1 MPVKLY
7 FDCQCQCFLT
17 DYLPPSAAT
26 KKSTEICRR
35 LQMSVAALM
44 HAELDE
50 FKAMLRQTTSSGY
63 SDGLEI
69 LISSQQRGVPLKTEK
84 LAQTSKYKIVKV
96 CTS

>member
-1 MPVKLY
+1 
-7 FDCQCQCFLT
+7 
-17 DYLPPSAAT
+17 
-26 KKSTEICRR
+26 
-35 LQMSVAALM
+35 MSVAALM

-69 LISSQQRGVPLKTEK
+69 LISSQQRDVPLKTEK
-84 LAQTSKYKIVKV
+84 LAQTSNYKIVKV